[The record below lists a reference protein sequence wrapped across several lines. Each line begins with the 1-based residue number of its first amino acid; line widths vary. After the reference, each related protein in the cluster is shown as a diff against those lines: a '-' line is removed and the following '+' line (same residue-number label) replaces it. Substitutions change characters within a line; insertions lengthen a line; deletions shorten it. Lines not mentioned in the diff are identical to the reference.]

1 MLAVSFGRLSSDRQ
15 GFKTANG
22 DERSNLSR
30 FSPGCDQTTHSRYAV
45 IALPGMLFLPASE
58 PADQEQSRLRSIVSA
73 DGTAFHPCIA
83 RPI

>member
-30 FSPGCDQTTHSRYAV
+30 FSPGCDQATHSRYAV

-58 PADQEQSRLRSIVSA
+58 PADQEQSRLGRLCRR
-73 DGTAFHPCIA
+73 TAPLFIHALPD
-83 RPI
+83 R